1 MNDGGLGPSTAAIL
15 VVFRLDAD
23 PFALLGQLA
32 NQVRRVVVVDNS
44 AEGHPA
50 LRSLPASMLQIHNS
64 NRGGLAGAYNAAC
77 ERLQQDPAISQV
89 VLLDEDSDPGV
100 LGALLADPNVAA
112 ALRDEHTAALAPAYR
127 DRATG
132 LRGRHI
138 QLRRFGLTYLAREF
152 EGQQPVSFLIN
163 SMSVWRMA
171 ALRRI
176 GRFNEGLAIDHVD
189 TEYCLRARRAG
200 LNLYLNG
207 SHEFAHAIGE
217 RRRFTLFGVEMQ
229 AGGHGPE
236 RRYLIGRNTVWL
248 GLHYLWRE
256 PAFAL
261 LCFKRLVYE
270 AVGIALAEPQRR
282 AKTWALLRGACSG
295 LFAGQLR

>member
-1 MNDGGLGPSTAAIL
+1 MNDASLGPSTAAIV
-15 VVFRLDAD
+15 VVFRHDVD
-23 PFALLGQLA
+23 PRPLLAQLA
-32 NQVRRVVVVDNS
+32 GLVRRVIVVDNS
-44 AEGHPA
+44 ADGHPA
-50 LRSLPASMLQIHNS
+50 LRQLAATVLLIHNQ
-64 NRGGLAGAYNAAC
+64 NRGGLAGAYNSAC
-77 ERLQQDPAISQV
+77 EQLQQDTAIRQV
-89 VLLDEDSDPGV
+89 VLMDEDSDPGV
-100 LGALLADPNVAA
+100 LSALLSDPTVIATLN
-112 ALRDEHTAALAPAYR
+112 DERTAALAPAYR

-138 QLRRFGLTYLAREF
+138 QLRRFGLSYLAREF

-200 LNLYLNG
+200 LALYLNG

-217 RRRFTLFGVEMQ
+217 RRRFTLFGVQMQ

-248 GLHYLWRE
+248 GLHYWWRE

-261 LCFKRLVYE
+261 LCLKRLVYE
-270 AVGIALAEPQRR
+270 AIGIAMVEPQRR
-282 AKTWALLRGACSG
+282 AKIWALLRGAFSG